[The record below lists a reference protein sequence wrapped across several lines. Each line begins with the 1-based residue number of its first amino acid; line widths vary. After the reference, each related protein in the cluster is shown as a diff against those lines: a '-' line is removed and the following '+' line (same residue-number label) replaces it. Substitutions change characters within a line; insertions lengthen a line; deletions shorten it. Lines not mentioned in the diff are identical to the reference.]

1 MKKLHI
7 LIGFLAFAL
16 LSSFTFSELN
26 KGHFSI
32 KGNISGFEDNTK
44 VMLLDAQTNTVLD
57 TAVVKTNRFEF
68 SGEATSE
75 PQNYVVYIPVE
86 NNMKYTYL
94 FIADEDVTVEG
105 NIDDFPNNLTVKGS
119 VHHSLKVAYD
129 KRVAEYDT
137 ELNTHKTKIL
147 EMQQKNQWNDSL
159 QRVYLGE
166 KGILNNIVAQKTAEE
181 KHFIADNSNTFYGLQ
196 ILFYKK
202 ASYKDAAL
210 KKVFSKFSKT
220 LQNTKNGK
228 AIQTYLDNP
237 EIKKGD
243 QFIDFEALGKD
254 GTTTTLSKQF
264 NGEKYVLLDFSTPT
278 CANSLKA
285 VPMLQNLYEKYSA
298 NLNIVT
304 FYTENKIEHFNYFS
318 NPETNPWHFMW
329 AKQGE
334 ESFPYQRYRINST
347 PTYYLFA
354 PHGKLIEKWS
364 GFQQGYYDATQ
375 TKVEK
380 LIAVG

>member
-1 MKKLHI
+1 M
-7 LIGFLAFAL
+7 
-16 LSSFTFSELN
+16 
-26 KGHFSI
+26 
-32 KGNISGFEDNTK
+32 
-44 VMLLDAQTNTVLD
+44 
-57 TAVVKTNRFEF
+57 
-68 SGEATSE
+68 
-75 PQNYVVYIPVE
+75 
-86 NNMKYTYL
+86 
-94 FIADEDVTVEG
+94 
-105 NIDDFPNNLTVKGS
+105 
-119 VHHSLKVAYD
+119 
-129 KRVAEYDT
+129 
-137 ELNTHKTKIL
+137 
-147 EMQQKNQWNDSL
+147 
-159 QRVYLGE
+159 
-166 KGILNNIVAQKTAEE
+166 
-181 KHFIADNSNTFYGLQ
+181 
-196 ILFYKK
+196 
-202 ASYKDAAL
+202 
-210 KKVFSKFSKT
+210 FSKFSKT
-220 LQNTKNGK
+220 LKNTKNGK

-285 VPMLQNLYEKYSA
+285 VSMLQNLYEKYSA

-354 PHGKLIEKWS
+354 PNGKLIEKWS

-380 LIAVG
+380 LIAVE